1 MYLEISFSSVQ
12 KNLSSTAFP
21 HKDFI
26 FSPTVLVSTL
36 SDLASG

>member
-26 FSPTVLVSTL
+26 FFPHGIGVH
-36 SDLASG
+36 A